1 MAQQTLLCSAQ
12 KSLNY
17 VASKAWFLIR
27 GWAPFLGQTVVS
39 TEPFMWCFVPFQL
52 AESLT
57 PCIFR
62 NCTRLHLS
70 ACVTVTG
77 SCISSGMHLWNTS
90 YLVPSC
96 SLSWQ
101 NRNHYRTK
109 PKWGFP
115 PLEDLMVMHLFY
127 HARPPTRVRWNDLLN
142 ILRRLN
148 FPALCWMCDIPG
160 KVSTLLWYCTQGKD
174 YCFSVNYGWI

>member
-1 MAQQTLLCSAQ
+1 MAQQSLLCSAQ

-101 NRNHYRTK
+101 NRNHYRTN

-127 HARPPTRVRWNDLLN
+127 HARPPTRVRWNDLRN
-142 ILRRLN
+142 MLRRLN

-160 KVSTLLWYCTQGKD
+160 KVSTLLWYASKARIIA
-174 YCFSVNYGWI
+174 FL